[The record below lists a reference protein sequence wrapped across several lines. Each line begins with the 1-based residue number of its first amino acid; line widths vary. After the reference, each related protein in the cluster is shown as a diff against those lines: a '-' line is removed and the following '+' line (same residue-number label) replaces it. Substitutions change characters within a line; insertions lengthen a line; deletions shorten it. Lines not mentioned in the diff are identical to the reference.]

1 VSMRGSMTSM
11 GRQQM
16 PQQQPPQ
23 QPQQMPQ
30 STQASRQPMMQ
41 SGVRGGPVSSG
52 ASYYPTPAFQ
62 NHIEQ
67 LGKLM
72 MPQARDQAT

>member
-1 VSMRGSMTSM
+1 
-11 GRQQM
+11 
-16 PQQQPPQ
+16 
-23 QPQQMPQ
+23 
-30 STQASRQPMMQ
+30 MMQ